1 MTNPAIELLKSVKA
15 FADLPVEALD
25 EIAAACVLREF
36 EAEQTV
42 VAHLEKTTAVFFL
55 VSGTVRATLFT
66 GQGREISYQD
76 LGPGDM
82 FGELAALDQQPRVTA
97 VVTREASALLSMP
110 GSEFIELMDRYPQIA
125 RATMLK
131 LANMVRFLCDR
142 VYNFGA
148 LDVSGRVRL
157 ELVRLAAELG
167 VRNEARAVEIEIPQM
182 PKHQD
187 IASRLATHRE
197 AVSRELSSLEKRGL
211 IRRGKGGLTI
221 LDIGEL
227 QASIGG

>member
-1 MTNPAIELLKSVKA
+1 MPTPAADLLKSVKA
-15 FADLPVEALD
+15 FAELPAQALE
-25 EIAAACVLREF
+25 EIACSCALREF

-42 VAHLEKTTAVFFL
+42 VAHLENSTTVFFL
-55 VSGTVRATLFT
+55 ISGTVRATLFT

-82 FGELAALDQQPRVTA
+82 FGELAALDQQPRVTS
-97 VVTREASALLSMP
+97 VVTREQATLLSMS
-110 GSEFIELMDRYPQIA
+110 GNDFIALMERHPEIA
-125 RATMLK
+125 RATMSK

-167 VRNEARAVEIEIPQM
+167 VRSAERAVEIEIPQM

-211 IRRGKGGLTI
+211 IRRGKGSLTI